1 MSQGA
6 PAPLQVHDVSQ
17 AVRRQAV
24 PKPVRA
30 AAGGWA
36 GALGPILGAAATVTG
51 VCLPW
56 YSTIEGLKVTR
67 GYDTPPGRVLLLLA
81 AATLLLA
88 LLRLHAGLSSRV
100 RGVTAVVATTMAATA
115 VVSLAAYLA
124 LLRGFA
130 ANPMSFG
137 HGGPGVPVTVAGA
150 LVAAGLALHLRSDMK
165 APAVRTGGANPAVR
179 LLVLALLA
187 GGVIHLAV
195 MPAHLREWWAAGA
208 FMGVSGLSQ
217 IGGALILSRRPS
229 RHLLALAGIGS
240 AALLAVWSTSRISG
254 LPFGPQAGRA
264 ESIGSADLIS
274 VLLELLAIGLVLA
287 VQRRLVPPQWLHAP
301 ALTRL
306 ATPAVIALGAFAVL
320 SGTGVLH
327 AAGGMGMHMG

>member
-6 PAPLQVHDVSQ
+6 PALLEVHDAQ
-17 AVRRQAV
+17 PEIRRQAV

-30 AAGGWA
+30 AAAGWA
-36 GALGPILGAAATVTG
+36 GALGSLLGAAAVVTG

-56 YSTIEGLKVTR
+56 YSTIEGLKLTR
-67 GYDTPPGRVLLLLA
+67 GYDTPPGRVLLVLA
-81 AATLLLA
+81 AAMSLLA
-88 LLRLHAGLSSRV
+88 LLRLHAGLGSRL
-100 RGVTAVVATTMAATA
+100 RRVTAVVATTMAATA

-150 LVAAGLALHLRSDMK
+150 LVAAALALHLRSDTQ
-165 APAVRTGGANPAVR
+165 APAVRTGGADPAVR

-187 GGVIHLAV
+187 GAVIHLAV
-195 MPAHLREWWAAGA
+195 MPVHLREWWAAGA
-208 FMGVSGLSQ
+208 FMGLVGVAQL
-217 IGGALILSRRPS
+217 GTALLLTRRAT
-229 RHLLALAGIGS
+229 RHLLAFAGIGS
-240 AALLAVWSTSRISG
+240 VALLAVWATSRISG

-264 ESIGSADLIS
+264 ESIGAADLIS
-274 VLLELLAIGLVLA
+274 VLLDLLVIALALA
-287 VQRRLVPPQWLHAP
+287 VRRPLRLPDVLHSP

-306 ATPAVIALGAFAVL
+306 ATPVVIALAAFAVL
-320 SGTGVLH
+320 SGAGLF